1 MSEDQNP
8 YASPNP
14 PASPKQTSSRSHLG
28 EVSGRMLIG
37 LGVLLGAYVVDLQ
50 PTAVFSSADTHL
62 RFKIAIALAATISL
76 TGLLLAWR
84 NREPK
89 RR

>member
-1 MSEDQNP
+1 MSEEQNP
-8 YASPNP
+8 YASPKP
-14 PASPKQTSSRSHLG
+14 AASPKQTSSRSHLG

-50 PTAVFSSADTHL
+50 RTAVVPSAGTLL
-62 RFKIAIALAATISL
+62 RFKIAIALAVTISL
-76 TGLLLAWR
+76 VGVLLAWR